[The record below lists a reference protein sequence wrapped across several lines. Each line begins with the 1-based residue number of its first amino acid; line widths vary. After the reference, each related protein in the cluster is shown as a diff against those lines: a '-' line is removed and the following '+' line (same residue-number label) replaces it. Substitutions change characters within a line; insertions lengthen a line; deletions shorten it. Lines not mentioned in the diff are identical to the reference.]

1 MILYD
6 WFAPNVAYVVAN
18 GLFSGRDAL
27 TFDPDTPMTRA
38 EFVSVIWRLAG
49 KPDFENTA
57 KPPYSDC
64 EGKVWYSAAI
74 NWSTKNGIVN
84 GIGNGLFDPDGN
96 ITREQIVTILLRYAD
111 YIELDHSTVSADYK
125 SKFADGRAV
134 SDYADKAMSW
144 AVGSGMIRGDENN
157 CINPQALATRAEV
170 ATMIMRYHMM
180 IEETKKAE

>member
-74 NWSTKNGIVN
+74 NWSTKRFFDTLSPV
-84 GIGNGLFDPDGN
+84 GNRLFPTG
-96 ITREQIVTILLRYAD
+96 QFYF
-111 YIELDHSTVSADYK
+111 SGVSAGTGTR
-125 SKFADGRAV
+125 SGREIFRCV
-134 SDYADKAMSW
+134 
-144 AVGSGMIRGDENN
+144 
-157 CINPQALATRAEV
+157 
-170 ATMIMRYHMM
+170 MRYG
-180 IEETKKAE
+180 